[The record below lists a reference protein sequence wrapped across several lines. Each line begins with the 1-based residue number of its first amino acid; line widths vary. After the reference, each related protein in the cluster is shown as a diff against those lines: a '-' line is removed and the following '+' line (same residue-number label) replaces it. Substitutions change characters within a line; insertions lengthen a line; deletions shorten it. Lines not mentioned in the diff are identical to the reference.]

1 MWATDVVG
9 RSYCTSSLLGGGGVR
24 KERMGVRVGIQ
35 RGRYRDRKEQE
46 RLDRKNKQ
54 ENKGGA
60 GKEKE
65 NKKKDGY
72 LETNITRG

>member
-1 MWATDVVG
+1 
-9 RSYCTSSLLGGGGVR
+9 
-24 KERMGVRVGIQ
+24 MGVRVGIQ